1 MCGVIN
7 PGKTKTW
14 ECSGRGKKNAGSGN
28 AAAFSACSRIC
39 HGQLFGGKCPAI
51 NGGISGGKAGQC
63 LTFRSG
69 VRYGTRSKA

>member
-1 MCGVIN
+1 MGVFREW
-7 PGKTKTW
+7 G
-14 ECSGRGKKNAGSGN
+14 KNAGSGN
-28 AAAFSACSRIC
+28 AAAFSARLLNLPRSAV
-39 HGQLFGGKCPAI
+39 GGKCPAI